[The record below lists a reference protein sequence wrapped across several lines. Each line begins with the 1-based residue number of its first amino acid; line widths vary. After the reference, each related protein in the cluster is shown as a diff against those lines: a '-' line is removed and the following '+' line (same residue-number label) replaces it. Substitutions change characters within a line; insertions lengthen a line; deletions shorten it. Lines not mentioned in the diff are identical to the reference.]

1 MALCLHPFVIN
12 VPFRHKYFEKAMDY
26 ITSHDGVWLTTSDE
40 IAAHYVANYMPKA

>member
-1 MALCLHPFVIN
+1 LHPFVIN